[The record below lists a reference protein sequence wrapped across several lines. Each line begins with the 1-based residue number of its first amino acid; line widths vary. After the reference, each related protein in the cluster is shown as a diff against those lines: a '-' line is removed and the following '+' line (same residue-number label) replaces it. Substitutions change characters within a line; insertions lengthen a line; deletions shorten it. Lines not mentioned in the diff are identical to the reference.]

1 MFEGLEVAGEGGG
14 AREVETELIQVQL
27 HVIVQELDIGLRG
40 GAPNFENQGAG
51 EGWGLVLLEVKGREQ
66 HGDGGVMRRQDDHP
80 SV

>member
-1 MFEGLEVAGEGGG
+1 VFEGLEVAGEGGG
-14 AREVETELIQVQL
+14 AREVETVLIQVQL